1 MHPTHPTGPG
11 ARPLRPAVKAAR
23 LSRATGAIALAAL
36 ALGLAGCQSDGLVTG
51 TVYPN
56 DYRLRHPIALA
67 NDTTT
72 LDLFVGRNAGGLDP
86 RQARDLRQ
94 FLSDYQANGRGPMTV
109 LVPRTG
115 TRSDHRGAAA
125 VRSMLSAY
133 GISGRMLH
141 VVPYETSVEEPIAS
155 PVRLSF
161 VKLQAKVLSECGDFH
176 QDLAG
181 LNIRYENWQNKPH
194 TNAGCAYQTAIANQI
209 EDPLDL
215 QRPRAVDRPDV
226 LRRMKVF
233 DDIRKGQDPS
243 TQWKTGTASVQSSS
257 SSGGG
262 SGGQ

>member
-1 MHPTHPTGPG
+1 MHPTHPTGS
-11 ARPLRPAVKAAR
+11 RAR
-23 LSRATGAIALAAL
+23 LSRVTGALALAGL

-67 NDTTT
+67 NESTT
-72 LDLFVGRNAGGLDP
+72 LDLFVGRNAGGLDA

-94 FLSDYQANGRGPMTV
+94 FLADYQSTGRGPMTV

-115 TRSDHRGAAA
+115 GRGDYRGAAS
-125 VRSMLSAY
+125 VRQALAAY
-133 GISGRMLH
+133 GLGGRSLH
-141 VVPYETSVEEPIAS
+141 VVPYDAMADEPIAS

-161 VKLQAKVLSECGDFH
+161 VKLQAKVLSECGDFSK
-176 QDLAG
+176 DLAG
-181 LNIRYENWQNKPH
+181 LNIRFENWQNKPH
-194 TNAGCAYQTAIANQI
+194 PNSGCAYQTAIANQI

-233 DDIRKGQDPS
+233 DDIRKGVDPS

-257 SSGGG
+257 TSGGG

>member
-1 MHPTHPTGPG
+1 MHPTHPTGS
-11 ARPLRPAVKAAR
+11 RTR
-23 LSRATGAIALAAL
+23 LSRTTGALALAAL

-94 FLSDYQANGRGPMTV
+94 FLADYQANGRGAMTV

-115 TRSDHRGAAA
+115 GRGDHRGASA
-125 VRSMLSAY
+125 VRATLIAY

-141 VVPYETSVEEPIAS
+141 VVPYDVAVEEPIAS

-161 VKLQAKVLSECGDFH
+161 VKLQAKVLGECGDFT

-194 TNAGCAYQTAIANQI
+194 PNSGCAYQTAIAAQI

-243 TQWKTGTASVQSSS
+243 TQWKTGSASVQSSA
-257 SSGGG
+257 SGSGG